1 MKAPP
6 YQRGKFHVSHD
17 ESLHTI
23 IKLQNACDPSK
34 DATVEQQWKTTCF
47 ADKNIISVPL
57 LYMSIDLFT
66 IFVLLF
72 QIYLVKSKR
81 EFWRTI
87 LVNEPYDRK
96 AVYGKCSLTEA
107 NEEGFFRVFAS
118 VRLVLTCVG
127 KALHGLTSDFHV
139 FVLK

>member
-6 YQRGKFHVSHD
+6 YQREKFHVSHD

-57 LYMSIDLFT
+57 LYMSIDLFS

-87 LVNEPYDRK
+87 LVNQPYDRK

-118 VRLVLTCVG
+118 ERLVLTCVG

>member
-1 MKAPP
+1 
-6 YQRGKFHVSHD
+6 
-17 ESLHTI
+17 
-23 IKLQNACDPSK
+23 
-34 DATVEQQWKTTCF
+34 
-47 ADKNIISVPL
+47 
-57 LYMSIDLFT
+57 MSIVLFT

-107 NEEGFFRVFAS
+107 NEEGFCES
-118 VRLVLTCVG
+118 LLQYVL
-127 KALHGLTSDFHV
+127 F
-139 FVLK
+139 

>member
-1 MKAPP
+1 MKAPS

-66 IFVLLF
+66 IFVLPF

-87 LVNEPYDRK
+87 LVNQPYDRK

-118 VRLVLTCVG
+118 VRLVLTCLD
-127 KALHGLTSDFHV
+127 KALHAQAISACLHIQ
-139 FVLK
+139 

>member
-6 YQRGKFHVSHD
+6 YQREKFHVSHD

-81 EFWRTI
+81 EF
-87 LVNEPYDRK
+87 
-96 AVYGKCSLTEA
+96 
-107 NEEGFFRVFAS
+107 
-118 VRLVLTCVG
+118 
-127 KALHGLTSDFHV
+127 
-139 FVLK
+139 